1 MIKNKIIELNDG
13 INYYVLEEI
22 SRDNK
27 KYILTV
33 ECDLENEDLNNDEFL
48 VMEIKISGTD
58 LIASPIDDDELSKLI
73 TKMLLD
79 KVKNNN

>member
-1 MIKNKIIELNDG
+1 MIKNKVIELNDG
-13 INYYVLEEI
+13 INYYVLEEV
-22 SRDNK
+22 SHDNK

-33 ECDLENEDLNNDEFL
+33 ECDLENENLNADEFL

-58 LIASPIDDDELSKLI
+58 LITSPIEDDELSKLI

-79 KVKNNN
+79 KIKNNN

>member
-22 SRDNK
+22 SHDNK

-58 LIASPIDDDELSKLI
+58 LITSPIEDDELSKLI

-79 KVKNNN
+79 KIKNDN